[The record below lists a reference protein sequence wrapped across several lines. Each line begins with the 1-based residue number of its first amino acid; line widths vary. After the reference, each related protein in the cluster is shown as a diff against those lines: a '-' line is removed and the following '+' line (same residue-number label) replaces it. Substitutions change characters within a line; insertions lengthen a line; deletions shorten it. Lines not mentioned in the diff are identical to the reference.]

1 MKTNRRMS
9 THSDAIRRLRA
20 LASDPQAQAE
30 YAYTLLDV
38 RTRRDELMAALEVV
52 AGTPV
57 SGVRPRL
64 LVLYDHFAAQDGKRD
79 RGAYVRSALLK
90 ALRPLVE
97 PDDRELLLAAVTTY
111 EYLPPAFDDAA
122 GPLRA
127 AGLIALNE
135 LDDELGR
142 YHAVRL
148 LADRENTEKM
158 SGEPAITAA
167 QALGVQHELTPL
179 FLYAMGPAHP
189 DYGEVMA
196 ECLRQLTAM
205 PSAMVPSLIERHGG
219 SDDAIVLLGL
229 FDLLLGH
236 VDGSQGLD
244 FMADFLASTRQED
257 VYRYLV
263 TTLVASGDPDLLAI
277 VLASAR
283 YERDREK
290 MTILARALA
299 LVEGDPAVD
308 EVLEMINQ

>member
-57 SGVRPRL
+57 SGVRSRL
-64 LVLYDHFAAQDGKRD
+64 LVLYDYFAAQDGKRD

-229 FDLLLGH
+229 FDLLF
-236 VDGSQGLD
+236 GSPL
-244 FMADFLASTRQED
+244 
-257 VYRYLV
+257 
-263 TTLVASGDPDLLAI
+263 I
-277 VLASAR
+277 VLTLWTLNFLSYPMAFLSTIKLPFFLGFGTVGHFMKSGNLIYSSFPVPHRKPALFIASV
-283 YERDREK
+283 YFPL
-290 MTILARALA
+290 ILTSS
-299 LVEGDPAVD
+299 
-308 EVLEMINQ
+308 